1 MTGCMNK
8 KQISCL
14 VAGLFCSA
22 ALIAL
27 CIWAGV
33 GGLFQKLKSDNLET
47 KNVSLCILI
56 LIFKYLKLKF
66 VELSGD
72 GPGTIDQR

>member
-33 GGLFQKLKSDNLET
+33 GGLFQKLKSDNLQT
-47 KNVSLCILI
+47 KNVSLGILI
-56 LIFKYLKLKF
+56 LIFFEYLIQICGI
-66 VELSGD
+66 SGD